1 MLRMKRYSAVKIK
14 LHEKVLSGEN
24 KVIDIV
30 VQRTYHGIKQNKN
43 QLKILSSFRDNG
55 FLLEKLKPQ
64 IF

>member
-1 MLRMKRYSAVKIK
+1 MKIK